1 MARVLKEYD
10 ERKNEFLDTAQRLF
24 YSQGYD
30 QTSVSAIIDHM
41 GVSKGTFY
49 HYFESK
55 EQLLDNLIERLSGQ
69 ILAQINESIDDPDMD
84 AITKLNHMFEISAG
98 TKAANRELIVTLLRT
113 IYSDRNIVMR
123 HKMNAHR
130 VALASP
136 LMARIIHQGIA
147 EGVFNTAHPDHVAD
161 LIFGL
166 SNGWGEKFASLML
179 TLEDHPENK
188 ALIFQN
194 VELFED
200 AIERLLGAPR
210 GSIKLGSR
218 EALEKIIG

>member
-1 MARVLKEYD
+1 MARVTKEYD
-10 ERKNEFLDTAQRLF
+10 ERKNEFLDTAQMLF

-30 QTSVSAIIDHM
+30 QTSVNAIIDHM

-55 EQLLDNLIERLSGQ
+55 EQLLDSLIERLAGQ
-69 ILAQINESIDDPDMD
+69 ILVQINESIDDPGMD
-84 AITKLNHMFEISAG
+84 AITKLNRMFESSAA
-98 TKAANRELIVTLLRT
+98 TKADNRELILTVLRT
-113 IYSDRNIVMR
+113 VYNDRNIMMR
-123 HKMNAHR
+123 QKMTTR
-130 VALASP
+130 QVAVGGP
-136 LMARIIHQGIA
+136 LMSRIIHQGIA
-147 EGVFNTAHPDHVAD
+147 EGVFNTAHPDHIAD

-194 VELFED
+194 VEIFED
-200 AIERLLGAPR
+200 AIERLLGAPS

-218 EALEKIIG
+218 DTLERILG